1 MDRKD
6 TKATRELIRAL
17 NPESELR
24 AVDKQEEEFIERA
37 QLRRDTKRNS
47 VFRKGIKYLK
57 KRMTR
62 KKNQPISPT
71 NTSYNPIIRSK
82 KSKVSN
88 ILSQ

>member
-1 MDRKD
+1 MDRRD
-6 TKATRELIRAL
+6 TKGTRELIKAL

-47 VFRKGIKYLK
+47 VFRRGIKYLK
-57 KRMTR
+57 RRMTR
-62 KKNQPISPT
+62 KKNQPISST